1 MISGDIRKWR
11 RKPLDKEK
19 YYLQADPSMDGAWE
33 AESSAAIGVTV
44 SVVPASLEISEAAS
58 RVTPELFT
66 EYGRPCR
73 PKTVAT

>member
-1 MISGDIRKWR
+1 
-11 RKPLDKEK
+11 
-19 YYLQADPSMDGAWE
+19 MDGAWE
-33 AESSAAIGVTV
+33 AESSAEIGVTV
-44 SVVPASLEISEAAS
+44 SVVPASLEISEAES